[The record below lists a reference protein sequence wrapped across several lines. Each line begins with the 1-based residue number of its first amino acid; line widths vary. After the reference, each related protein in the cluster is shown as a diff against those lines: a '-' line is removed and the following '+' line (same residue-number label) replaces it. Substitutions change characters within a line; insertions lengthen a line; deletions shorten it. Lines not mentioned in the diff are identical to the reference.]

1 MIFLT
6 SSRNSCI
13 YHARLLS
20 LSREQGG
27 KADEGCKMR
36 GEFWGKITENPYLY
50 EAELLVE
57 VRQEEKNKNPPS

>member
-1 MIFLT
+1 
-6 SSRNSCI
+6 
-13 YHARLLS
+13 
-20 LSREQGG
+20 
-27 KADEGCKMR
+27 MR